1 MLFAI
6 DDLRTYSEDYQASGD
21 TTVKYQDL
29 LVSTLTMSL
38 LHSVLFSFPLLM
50 DYYPVSRVYK
60 ESHHMLGYHISL
72 FNCSRIWQLAQEK
85 SPAHGIAEECA
96 D

>member
-29 LVSTLTMSL
+29 LVSTLTMSV
-38 LHSVLFSFPLLM
+38 LHSALFSFP
-50 DYYPVSRVYK
+50 
-60 ESHHMLGYHISL
+60 
-72 FNCSRIWQLAQEK
+72 FA
-85 SPAHGIAEECA
+85 
-96 D
+96 